1 MTSNEIGGLCL
12 ALGVVIGVLT
22 VMIIAVL
29 YVAVNGAEDGEE
41 INDNDMT
48 DDDDSIL
55 R

>member
-29 YVAVNGAEDGEE
+29 YVAVNGAEDGEDDE
-41 INDNDMT
+41 SNGVAC
-48 DDDDSIL
+48 DDDDD
-55 R
+55 

>member
-29 YVAVNGAEDGEE
+29 YAAVNGAEDGEYDE
-41 INDNDMT
+41 SKGGAC
-48 DDDDSIL
+48 DDDDD
-55 R
+55 

>member
-12 ALGVVIGVLT
+12 AVGVVLGVLT

-41 INDNDMT
+41 INNNDMA
-48 DDDDSIL
+48 DDDDDL